1 MGLSASK
8 MIVVPN
14 GIDGRRLEAARGVPP
29 GQLRDELGLSGDDYV
44 FLNVASIH
52 ATKAQ
57 DALVLAFAACYKTH
71 PRARLLIVGPAERS
85 SPMKPSFAG

>member
-8 MIVVPN
+8 MVVIPN
-14 GIDGRRLEAARGVPP
+14 GIDGSRLDAARRHPA
-29 GQLRDELGLSGDDYV
+29 GQLRDELGLSGEDYV

-57 DALVLAFAACYKTH
+57 KAMVLAFARVMKTH
-71 PRARLLIVGPAERS
+71 PALAW
-85 SPMKPSFAG
+85 